1 MNISAKT
8 ALITGA
14 STGIGSVFARR
25 LAAEG
30 ARLILVAR
38 SQDKLDALA
47 GELRGQGTEVT
58 VLAMDLSLPD
68 SAKELQLATDALGL
82 KVDILVNNAG
92 FGTHGHVLHAD
103 ADRYAE
109 QIQLN
114 CSTLVGTSTRYLPG
128 MVERGAG
135 AIINIASTAAFQP
148 IPHMAVY
155 GATKAFVLSFT
166 QALWGETQ
174 GTGVK
179 VLAVC
184 PGATDTPF
192 FEIAG
197 ESAAAGNMR
206 TPEQVVDTA
215 MSAIRGNKPSVVDGR
230 LNSLVARVAVKLL
243 PEKLVIAVAGRA
255 VRPAN

>member
-1 MNISAKT
+1 MNIAAKT

-166 QALWGETQ
+166 QALWAETQ

>member
-103 ADRYAE
+103 ADRYGE

-166 QALWGETQ
+166 QALWAETQ

-230 LNSLVARVAVKLL
+230 LNSFVARVAVKLL
-243 PEKLVIAVAGRA
+243 PEKLVIAVAGR
-255 VRPAN
+255 VMRPAN

>member
-1 MNISAKT
+1 MNFSAKT

-38 SQDKLDALA
+38 SQDKLEALA
-47 GELRGQGTEVT
+47 GELREQGAEVT
-58 VLAMDLSLPD
+58 VLAMDLSLPE
-68 SAKELQLATDALGL
+68 SAKELHLATESLGL
-82 KVDILVNNAG
+82 TVDILVNNAG

-128 MVERGAG
+128 MVERGSG

-166 QALWGETQ
+166 QALWAETQ

-184 PGATDTPF
+184 PGATETPF

-230 LNSLVARVAVKLL
+230 LNSFVARVAVKLL

>member
-25 LAAEG
+25 FAAEG

-47 GELRGQGTEVT
+47 GELRGQGTDVT

-166 QALWGETQ
+166 QALWAETQ

-230 LNSLVARVAVKLL
+230 LNSFVARVAVKLL

>member
-25 LAAEG
+25 LAAAG

-38 SQDKLDALA
+38 SLDKLDALA
-47 GELRGQGTEVT
+47 GELREHGTEVT

-68 SAKELQLATDALGL
+68 SAKDLHLATDSLGL
-82 KVDILVNNAG
+82 KVDILINNAG
-92 FGTHGHVLHAD
+92 FGTHGRVLHAE
-103 ADRYAE
+103 ADRYVE

-128 MVERGAG
+128 MVERGSG

-148 IPHMAVY
+148 IPRMAVY

-166 QALWGETQ
+166 QALWAETQ

-192 FEIAG
+192 FDIAG
-197 ESAAAGNMR
+197 EAAAAGSMR

-230 LNSLVARVAVKLL
+230 LNSFVARVAVKLL
-243 PEKLVIAVAGRA
+243 PEKLVIAAAGRA

>member
-148 IPHMAVY
+148 VPLMAVY

-166 QALWGETQ
+166 QALWAETQ

-230 LNSLVARVAVKLL
+230 LNSFVARVAVKLL
-243 PEKLVIAVAGRA
+243 PEKLVIAVAGR
-255 VRPAN
+255 VMRPAN

>member
-1 MNISAKT
+1 MNISTQT

-30 ARLILVAR
+30 ARLVLVAR
-38 SQDKLDALA
+38 SQDKLDELA
-47 GELRGQGTEVT
+47 RELRQTGTEVT
-58 VLAMDLSLPD
+58 VLAMDLSLPG
-68 SAKELQLATDALGL
+68 SAKELHLATGALGL
-82 KVDILVNNAG
+82 TVDILVNNAG
-92 FGTHGHVLHAD
+92 FGTHGQVLHAD
-103 ADRYAE
+103 ADRFSE

-114 CSTLVGTSTRYLPG
+114 CSTLVGTTTRYLPG
-128 MVERGAG
+128 MVERATGAV
-135 AIINIASTAAFQP
+135 INIASTAAFQP

-166 QALWGETQ
+166 QALWAETQ

-192 FEIAG
+192 FETAG
-197 ESAAAGNMR
+197 EAAAAGSMR

-215 MSAIRGNKPSVVDGR
+215 LSAIRANKPSVVDGR
-230 LNSLVARVAVKLL
+230 LNSFVARVAVKLL
-243 PEKLVIAVAGRA
+243 PEKLVIAAAGRA
-255 VRPAN
+255 VRPVN

>member
-47 GELRGQGTEVT
+47 AELRGQGTEVT

-148 IPHMAVY
+148 VPHMAVY

-166 QALWGETQ
+166 QALWAETQ

-192 FEIAG
+192 FDIAG

-230 LNSLVARVAVKLL
+230 LNSFVARVAVKLL
-243 PEKLVIAVAGRA
+243 PEKLVIAVAGR
-255 VRPAN
+255 VMRPAN

>member
-47 GELRGQGTEVT
+47 AELRGHGTEVT

-68 SAKELQLATDALGL
+68 SAKELQLATDSLGL
-82 KVDILVNNAG
+82 TVDILVNNAG
-92 FGTHGHVLHAD
+92 FGTHGQVVQAD

-128 MVERGAG
+128 MAERG
-135 AIINIASTAAFQP
+135 S
-148 IPHMAVY
+148 
-155 GATKAFVLSFT
+155 
-166 QALWGETQ
+166 
-174 GTGVK
+174 
-179 VLAVC
+179 
-184 PGATDTPF
+184 
-192 FEIAG
+192 
-197 ESAAAGNMR
+197 
-206 TPEQVVDTA
+206 
-215 MSAIRGNKPSVVDGR
+215 
-230 LNSLVARVAVKLL
+230 
-243 PEKLVIAVAGRA
+243 
-255 VRPAN
+255 